1 MDRSINVKIKINDP
15 SHTVEV
21 SGGPLSFSDQG
32 TASIVFTALDQ
43 TQMETGDYTGELL
56 MQMGDGSKIVRHLDV
71 SGNPFVYVL
80 REGDLMHTGHVDG
93 YLLLSDK
100 NSTTISY
107 PFSFDITVPDGITQ
121 PDIPPVQDIDDVF
134 ELVKALQLLL
144 NGIPTDIR
152 FKGPKGDSDYDL
164 AKQVNPKLTLEDWL
178 ESLKGESAYQLAK
191 DQGYIGSMADWLVT
205 ITAFGQWRDQDKSRK
220 DATEDDFF
228 DWLSAF
234 GLWKRQNNKPDAKP
248 EDFLQDLS
256 AYGSALRNGFAG
268 TEDQWLASFS
278 ALGLWKRQNNKP
290 DAKPEDFLQDLSA
303 YGAALRNGF
312 VGTESQW
319 LASLSAFGEWKIQ
332 TNQPDAGYSD
342 FIKAISGPQGI
353 KGDGVRFHGQLDSK
367 DKLPATGTQGDA
379 YTIGGHMWT
388 FDGDTKTWMDDGP
401 LTVSESVIDDID
413 VKQQIYKLAGAQT
426 GDDEG
431 LTAEQRAGLE
441 QYTNEK

>member
-1 MDRSINVKIKINDP
+1 MDRSIQVKIKINDP
-15 SHTVEV
+15 QHSVEV

-56 MQMGDGSKIVRHLDV
+56 MQMGDGSKIVRHLNV

-134 ELVKALQLLL
+134 TLVKALQLLL

-178 ESLKGESAYQLAK
+178 ESLRGESAYQLAK
-191 DQGYIGSMADWLVT
+191 DQGYLGTIAEWLVT
-205 ITAFGQWRDQDKSRK
+205 ITAFGQWRNQDKSRK
-220 DATEDDFF
+220 DATEDDFL

-234 GLWKRQNNKPDAKP
+234 
-248 EDFLQDLS
+248 
-256 AYGSALRNGFAG
+256 
-268 TEDQWLASFS
+268 
-278 ALGLWKRQNNKP
+278 GLWKRQNNKP

-312 VGTESQW
+312 VGTEGQW

-332 TNQPDAGYSD
+332 AKQPDAGYSD

-388 FDGDTKTWMDDGP
+388 FDDATKTWMDDGP

-413 VKQQIYKLAGAQT
+413 VKQQIYKLASDQT

-431 LTAEQRAGLE
+431 LTADQRAGLE
-441 QYTNEK
+441 QYTNEKEAK